1 MYYSE
6 ANIELRKSKE
16 GRKKMKNLLIYLGL
30 IITIV
35 ALYGFAYTI
44 ADRTD
49 DDGKKVFVD
58 NKCSMCH
65 TVKSAGIESKK
76 SDATDLSTVGK
87 ERTEDFLMKYLKKEA
102 KLNDKDHKSSFKGSD
117 DDLKKLVGW
126 LLTLKGEK

>member
-1 MYYSE
+1 
-6 ANIELRKSKE
+6 
-16 GRKKMKNLLIYLGL
+16 MKNLLIYLGL

-58 NKCSMCH
+58 SKCAMCH
-65 TVKSAGIESKK
+65 TVKAAGIESKK
-76 SDATDLSTVGK
+76 SDASDLSTVGK